1 MRDQLCSPA
10 VASGIVSSCTVVT
23 DLRRGCGGLSAAE
36 GAVLDNDYSQDPG
49 AIEIGLPESV
59 GLDFQTV
66 NLLYEN
72 KFRELKRNCR
82 RRNRKFIFD
91 LSY

>member
-1 MRDQLCSPA
+1 MRDQLLA
-10 VASGIVSSCTVVT
+10 GGRIGNRIVMYSAVVT

-59 GLDFQTV
+59 GLDFQ
-66 NLLYEN
+66 
-72 KFRELKRNCR
+72 
-82 RRNRKFIFD
+82 
-91 LSY
+91 S